1 METTLTLWEETET
14 RHGDAGCRQLVE
26 RYYVERRF
34 VERCL
39 KCEITSTRQVVE
51 RRYVDSSTHLTPPP
65 LHFSPPDVS
74 AGRQQ
79 RLLLKAG
86 TGASTAWLE
95 PKHT

>member
-34 VERCL
+34 VERCV
-39 KCEITSTRQVVE
+39 KCDITSTRQVVE

-65 LHFSPPDVS
+65 SIS
-74 AGRQQ
+74 
-79 RLLLKAG
+79 LLL
-86 TGASTAWLE
+86 TSL
-95 PKHT
+95 PVDNNDYS